1 MPLYKV
7 TMDEP
12 CHFAAMTQVILS
24 DAKRFD
30 FYYDYLSAFLFYGI
44 AWKYHYVLNEKGWAV
59 IYRTPDFVEV
69 KYIFVYP
76 EHRRKG
82 FFKELVKL
90 LQKNN
95 KRICVCTK
103 TEGMRE
109 ALARC
114 GFHRE
119 GLSLN
124 GSEEKYILQS
134 A

>member
-1 MPLYKV
+1 MPISKV
-7 TMDEP
+7 TMEKP
-12 CHFAAMTQVILS
+12 CQFAAMTQVILS
-24 DAKRFD
+24 DAKHFS
-30 FYYDYLSAFLFYGI
+30 FYYDYLSAFLLYGI
-44 AWKYHYVLNEKGWAV
+44 AWKYHYLFDEKGWAV
-59 IYRTPDFVEV
+59 IYKTPNVVEV

-90 LQKNN
+90 LQKEN

-103 TEGMRE
+103 REGMRK
-109 ALARC
+109 ALVRC

-134 A
+134 V